1 MNITAK
7 DEKGSLHKQLL
18 KKIEKEKKLCDS
30 AFELFSNKGVNE
42 TSIEDIVKGAG
53 VAKGTFYLYF
63 KDKYDIIDRIV
74 LKKTSAIMQ
83 EAVLKTIEKG
93 FSSFEDDVIFFIDY
107 LIEYLRENKRLLKII
122 HKNLSW
128 GLFRKAIANK
138 EQIADMMGIREYFRD
153 RIKKEMKERDFEKN
167 LFMIMELVG
176 ATCYSSIIL
185 EEPDNIDNMKPA
197 LFLMIRKMIK

>member
-7 DEKGSLHKQLL
+7 DEKDTLHKRFL
-18 KKIEKEKKLCDS
+18 KKIEKEKKLCDA
-30 AFELFSNKGVNE
+30 AFELFSTKGVKE

-74 LKKTSAIMQ
+74 LKKTSAIINK
-83 EAVLKTIEKG
+83 AVSKTIEKQ
-93 FSSFEDDVIFFIDY
+93 FISFEDEIIFFIDY

-128 GLFRKAIANK
+128 GVFKNASVNK
-138 EQIADMMGIREYFRD
+138 EQIADMMGIRKYFRD
-153 RIKKEMKERDFEKN
+153 KIKLKMQARDFEKN

-176 ATCYSSIIL
+176 STCYSSIIL

-197 LFLMIRKMIK
+197 LFLMIRKMMK